1 MSAAFDAIA
10 IGRHFDFGVYE
21 FTAERIK
28 DYACQFDPQIFHL
41 DEAAAEKSAFGG
53 LCASG
58 WHTASA
64 LMRLQVDYFAAL
76 ANQGETLPRF
86 GMSPG
91 FDNLKWLKPV
101 YAGDRVAYSGTVARQ
116 TAVALAARTGDRLD
130 RLHGR
135 EPERRAGLRH
145 DRPRL
150 RGGVRAR
157 RGSPRR
163 ARSL

>member
-10 IGRHFDFGVYE
+10 IGQHFDFGVYE

-28 DYACQFDPQIFHL
+28 DYACRFDPQLFHL

-101 YAGDRVAYSGTVARQ
+101 YAGDRVAYTGTVAAKRLSRSRPGQ
-116 TAVALAARTGDRLD
+116 AIVSIDFTGENQRGEPVFAMTGHVLVAV
-130 RLHGR
+130 
-135 EPERRAGLRH
+135 
-145 DRPRL
+145 
-150 RGGVRAR
+150 
-157 RGSPRR
+157 
-163 ARSL
+163 